1 MDKAVFSV
9 FRQPARMLMA
19 SCLLALLGMPAFAQV
34 GGFDDR
40 DSRRGAPYYN
50 DTDGYGY
57 RLSDEE
63 RVWRDQQR
71 MRRDQWRQQQE
82 LTRQDDWRQRQNDE
96 PIGQRALREQAEN
109 RRQQGRLM
117 MPGSPVP
124 TPAPSN
130 PPQPPRG
137 PHHHGGGRH

>member
-1 MDKAVFSV
+1 MDKAVSSTFCL
-9 FRQPARMLMA
+9 PARALMA
-19 SCLLALLGMPAFAQV
+19 GCLLAWLGMPALAQV

-109 RRQQGRLM
+109 RRQQGRLLS
-117 MPGSPVP
+117 PGSPTPPVP
-124 TPAPSN
+124 ANPAP
-130 PPQPPRG
+130 G
-137 PHHHGGGRH
+137 PHGPRHGSRH